1 MGSGFPLDRPLECDR
16 TRWKRRQVGESD
28 GRRRGGTIRS
38 SVDER
43 RSSGAVASSINRRAT
58 RQPEG
63 RRDSEW
69 WKRPGSGE
77 SSRRIE
83 GGGRRVDG
91 AGSQSSVK
99 NRARERGGKR
109 TLERVIG

>member
-1 MGSGFPLDRPLECDR
+1 M
-16 TRWKRRQVGESD
+16 
-28 GRRRGGTIRS
+28 RS
-38 SVDER
+38 SVDKR
-43 RSSGAVASSINRRAT
+43 RSSGTVASFINRRAT
-58 RQPEG
+58 RQPKG

-99 NRARERGGKR
+99 NRAREGGGESTVR
-109 TLERVIG
+109 AIR